1 MSECPPIAQVSECSL
16 SALRVLKGQSA
27 LRTQRL
33 KKVLVESR
41 YYRDE
46 QTRKLEAGQN
56 VSMRNVTKI

>member
-1 MSECPPIAQVSECSL
+1 MSERPPSAQVSECSL
-16 SALRVLKGQSA
+16 NALRVLKGQSA